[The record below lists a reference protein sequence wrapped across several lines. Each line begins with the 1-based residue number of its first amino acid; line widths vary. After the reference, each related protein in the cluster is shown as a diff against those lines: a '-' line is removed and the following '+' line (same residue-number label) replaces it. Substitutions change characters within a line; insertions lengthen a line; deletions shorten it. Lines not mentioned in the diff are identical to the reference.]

1 MISAAD
7 MQVVGCP
14 EAEAEVMLMEWMR
27 SISARYC
34 RRAVLALMSAPL
46 SQQVVVTGGRVHNDA
61 RLEAGAHGTVSGQP
75 ASGNGGQGWN
85 IGNWGAPVCA

>member
-34 RRAVLALMSAPL
+34 RATGSVLMFGSLFAGS
-46 SQQVVVTGGRVHNDA
+46 SGGRPGA
-61 RLEAGAHGTVSGQP
+61 QCEQRQGAHGTVSGRT
-75 ASGNGGQGWN
+75 ARRNGGDEWS
-85 IGNWGAPVCA
+85 IGNWDAPA

>member
-14 EAEAEVMLMEWMR
+14 EADAEVMLMEWMR

-34 RRAVLALMSAPL
+34 RTAVSALMLGSL
-46 SQQVVVTGGRVHNDA
+46 IGR
-61 RLEAGAHGTVSGQP
+61 
-75 ASGNGGQGWN
+75 
-85 IGNWGAPVCA
+85 